1 LKPHSFIGTIDKTS
15 GNLLMTEVL
24 LKELTNTDIDWMIA
38 IGHQREI
45 AAGSVLIEEG
55 KPTNFLHII
64 LDGILS
70 VTVSQ
75 PDHNP
80 LTRAFA
86 AIEGGEIFGREIAKL
101 STGEVVGEIPFVG
114 TRLTAT
120 TVKAVKKSLVMS
132 IPHQELAAKLRQDVG
147 FASRFYRAI
156 AIMLSDRIQSTINQ
170 LSRSNL
176 AQGQPLRDMLLVL
189 GELHDSDIDWMMAC
203 GRQEKIAANTVLIHE
218 QGPVDALY
226 ILLGG
231 KMSLSVSS
239 DERNPLA
246 RAFAAIEGG
255 EILGQ
260 EIARLS
266 QGEIVGETAFIDNH
280 LPSAT
285 VRAIEDSLVLAI
297 PRQVLAA
304 KLQQDVS
311 FASRFYLVI
320 ATLLSSRLQGM
331 LSRLGYGRRNY
342 SKGQPLDEV
351 VEYED
356 ELDLSVLERMAFAGK
371 RFDWMQ
377 EHLIVS

>member
-1 LKPHSFIGTIDKTS
+1 
-15 GNLLMTEVL
+15 MTEVL

-55 KPTNFLHII
+55 KPTNSLHIL

-75 PDHNP
+75 PDDNP

-86 AIEGGEIFGREIAKL
+86 AIEGGEILGREIARL
-101 STGEVVGEIPFVG
+101 SSGEVVGEIPFVG
-114 TRLTAT
+114 TRSTAT

-132 IPHQELAAKLRQDVG
+132 IPQQELAAKLQQDVG

-156 AIMLSDRIQSTINQ
+156 SIMLSDRLQSTINQ
-170 LSRSNL
+170 VSRSNL
-176 AQGQPLRDMLLVL
+176 AQGQPLRDVLFIL

-203 GRQEKIAANTVLIHE
+203 GTQQKIPANTTLIRE
-218 QGPVDALY
+218 RGTVDALY
-226 ILLGG
+226 ILLNGT
-231 KMSLSVSS
+231 MSLSIAE

-246 RAFAAIEGG
+246 RAFAAIEGNEIFGREIAKLSKG
-255 EILGQ
+255 EI
-260 EIARLS
+260 I
-266 QGEIVGETAFIDNH
+266 GETPFIDGR

-285 VRAIEDSLVLAI
+285 VKAIEDSIVLSI
-297 PRQVLAA
+297 SRPQMAA
-304 KLQQDVS
+304 KLQQDIG
-311 FASRFYLVI
+311 FASRFYRAI
-320 ATLLSSRLQGM
+320 ATLLSHRLQGM
-331 LSRLGYGRRNY
+331 LSQLGYGRRGY
-342 SKGQPLDEV
+342 TKGLPLDEN

-356 ELDLSVLERMAFAGK
+356 ELELSVLERMAFAGK

-377 EHLIVS
+377 ERLRVS